1 MTEANP
7 DEQDDRLPDGGGGWR
22 PADEQDGR
30 LGDEPGRRPGDNQGG
45 RVPADEQES
54 RPGDQQDGRP
64 GDEQVGRRLADTVA
78 RLRRSMRRAARASAP
93 DNPLSVA
100 QLELMARLAE
110 RPGSRPGELAR
121 ALRIA
126 PNTVTTLVNALVR
139 ARMVRR
145 DDDPADRRTVHLTL
159 TAHGRATLARW
170 ERTNEAILSR
180 AQARLDADQ
189 RAALRTALPALAR
202 LIEEI
207 DSDTGDGRAARR

>member
-1 MTEANP
+1 VTEANI
-7 DEQDDRLPDGGGGWR
+7 
-22 PADEQDGR
+22 DEQDGR
-30 LGDEPGRRPGDNQGG
+30 PAAEPHGRQHT
-45 RVPADEQES
+45 DEQVS
-54 RPGDQQDGRP
+54 RPA
-64 GDEQVGRRLADTVA
+64 DEQVGRRLADTVA

-145 DDDPADRRTVHLTL
+145 DDDPADRRTIRLTL
-159 TAHGRATLARW
+159 TGHGEAALARW
-170 ERTNEAILSR
+170 ESTNEAILSR
-180 AQARLDADQ
+180 AQARLDDDQ
-189 RAALRTALPALAR
+189 RIALRTALPALAR

-207 DSDTGDGRAARR
+207 DSDAEANRH

>member
-1 MTEANP
+1 VTEANT
-7 DEQDDRLPDGGGGWR
+7 DG
-22 PADEQDGR
+22 
-30 LGDEPGRRPGDNQGG
+30 
-45 RVPADEQES
+45 
-54 RPGDQQDGRP
+54 PGDQRRAAGQDSRLA
-64 GDEQVGRRLADTVA
+64 DEQVGRRLAETVA

-100 QLELMARLAE
+100 QLELMTRLAE

-145 DDDPADRRTVHLTL
+145 DDDPADRRTIRLTL
-159 TAHGRATLARW
+159 TEPGAATLARW
-170 ERTNEAILSR
+170 EGINEAILSR
-180 AQARLDADQ
+180 AQARLDDDQ

-207 DSDTGDGRAARR
+207 DDDAGADRHATGR